1 MNRIDLAGRTAVVTG
16 AANGIGLAT
25 AERFLES
32 GAAVSLWDFNREAL
46 DRAAAALAAKG
57 EVQAVFVDCGD
68 EASVAAALAAT
79 TTRFPAVDILI
90 ANAGVA
96 GIMKPCLEYTL
107 DDWTHLLRNDLTSVF
122 LTCRAVVPAMV
133 KRGYGRVVIVG
144 SVVGLEG
151 APGNGAYAA
160 AKGGVITFAKT
171 LGRELAKTGVL
182 VNCTAP
188 AAIDTPLLGDLSD
201 AYLIGVAEKTPMG
214 RLGTAREAAAQ
225 IAWLASEECSFSAG
239 AVFDLSGG
247 RADY

>member
-1 MNRIDLAGRTAVVTG
+1 MNRFDLAGRSAIVTG

-25 AERFLES
+25 AERFLAS
-32 GAAVSLWDFNREAL
+32 GAAVSLWDFNRDAL
-46 DRAAAALAAKG
+46 DRAAADLASKG

-68 EASVAAALAAT
+68 EESVAAAHAAT
-79 TTRFPAVDILI
+79 VARFPAVDILV

-96 GIMKPCLEYTL
+96 GIMKPCLDYTL
-107 DDWTHLLRNDLTSVF
+107 DDWTYLLRNDLTSVF

-133 KRGYGRVVIVG
+133 ARGYGRVVIVA

-151 APGNGAYAA
+151 APGNGAYAT

-188 AAIDTPLLGDLSD
+188 AAIDTPLLADLSEEYQ
-201 AYLIGVAEKTPMG
+201 AAVAEKTPMG
-214 RLGTAREAAAQ
+214 RLGTAHEAAAQ
-225 IAWLASEECSFSAG
+225 IAWLASAECSFSAG

>member
-1 MNRIDLAGRTAVVTG
+1 MNRIDLDGRTAIITG

-25 AERFLES
+25 AERFLAS
-32 GAAVSLWDFNREAL
+32 GAAVSLWDFNRPAL
-46 DRAAAALAAKG
+46 ERVTEHLAAKG

-68 EASVAAALAAT
+68 EDAVAAAHAETVA
-79 TTRFPAVDILI
+79 RFPVIDILV

-107 DDWTHLLRNDLTSVF
+107 DDWSHLLRNDLISVF

-133 KRGYGRVVIVG
+133 ERGYGRVVIVA

-160 AKGGVITFAKT
+160 AKGGVITFTKT
-171 LGRELAKTGVL
+171 LGRELARSGVL

-188 AAIDTPLLGDLSD
+188 NAIDTPLLHDLSD
-201 AYLIGVAEKTPMG
+201 IYIAGIAERTPMG
-214 RLGTAREAAAQ
+214 RLGTAQETAAQ
-225 IAWLASEECSFSAG
+225 IAWLASEDCSFSTG